1 MPAPEYPITLFP
13 DQTQWTA
20 WLAENHATQ
29 PGVWLRIAKKASD
42 LVSVTYAQAL
52 DAALCYGWIDGQR
65 KGFDVDSFIQK
76 FTPRRKRSNWSKI
89 NCDHVA
95 RLIGSGAMHP
105 AGLAEIEAAKA
116 DGRWQRA
123 YDSPRV
129 AEVPADLQA
138 ALDAHPAAKEF
149 FATLKGNNRYAILYR
164 IQTAVKPETRARR
177 IRELTA
183 MLERSETV
191 HP

>member
-76 FTPRRKRSNWSKI
+76 FTPRRKRSNWS
-89 NCDHVA
+89 
-95 RLIGSGAMHP
+95 
-105 AGLAEIEAAKA
+105 
-116 DGRWQRA
+116 
-123 YDSPRV
+123 
-129 AEVPADLQA
+129 
-138 ALDAHPAAKEF
+138 
-149 FATLKGNNRYAILYR
+149 
-164 IQTAVKPETRARR
+164 
-177 IRELTA
+177 
-183 MLERSETV
+183 
-191 HP
+191 